1 MNRSDRMT
9 AVGAVLVA
17 LAFLATSGCSKEP
30 EENQLPPAGN
40 EQAGK
45 GPSAEPGKDE
55 PGPEGE
61 DVHKGIEPVPVIPLK
76 PEQED
81 KIGLLA
87 EEVLDFLE
95 GKFSKDTIFFSR
107 YKEGFERQI
116 RDSKQFISLLRDI
129 YTARKYAPLFFS
141 YQDKRP
147 ALTEEGKKLRDLLLD
162 VPSHGLSDKEY
173 RLDELEKGLSELDRL
188 ADEYGQVRA
197 GLSSPKAA
205 LLWSLLEGY
214 SNAPDESTLKKQLLD
229 KGFSNADSALVREL
243 VRFYPNLLQ
252 SKKALNDAVQQVDI
266 LMLRGFFRYLLD
278 FKYVFRAH
286 PFKATRDA
294 SLAHVTFREK
304 LKEDFDKA
312 DPHFAQYL
320 VEVVPDNPLYNKLRE
335 GLKLYRRLRDEG
347 QIDKLVIKKSLKKG
361 SSGPHVEVLA
371 QRMAAEGY
379 LKPQYVSQ
387 KFGSELHGAVREYQ
401 RTHQLRINGETDT
414 NTRSSM
420 NIPMATRVKQIELSL
435 QRWRESDIVR
445 EKPAFYFRVNI
456 PQFELEVWENN
467 QIVRVHRIVVGN
479 SNEETSVERKQRGRF
494 NQTPL
499 LSKSLTTVVLNP
511 LWFPP
516 PRLQKEL
523 LSELEK
529 EPDFFEKNNY
539 GIKMKDDG
547 SELIFQK
554 PGPDNALGAV
564 KFLFPNEHDVYLHDT
579 PKKAL
584 FERPVRAYSHGCM
597 RLDKP
602 LDMAEYLLG
611 KINGMD
617 RSAMDEIIK
626 KEKEHYIK
634 LQTPVP
640 IFVEYNSVSVDDK
653 GRVEFF
659 IDVYKY
665 DRAYF
670 ESRLPVELTKDLSSE
685 ELREL
690 TKAGGG
696 DASGLEEDDGV
707 VPSAQ

>member
-1 MNRSDRMT
+1 MRRHERVSI
-9 AVGAVLVA
+9 AAAA
-17 LAFLATSGCSKEP
+17 LLALGVLATTGCSKETP
-30 EENQLPPAGN
+30 DNQLPPSGGKATEGGGSAKAPDKHEPAG
-40 EQAGK
+40 EADAGK
-45 GPSAEPGKDE
+45 AVEPE
-55 PGPEGE
+55 
-61 DVHKGIEPVPVIPLK
+61 PVIPLR

-81 KIGLLA
+81 KIGLMA

-147 ALTEEGKKLRDLLLD
+147 ALTDEGKKLRDLLLD
-162 VPSHGLSDKEY
+162 VPSHGLPEKEY
-173 RLDELEKGLSELDRL
+173 RIDELEKALTELDRL

-197 GLSSPKAA
+197 GLSSPKVA

-214 SNAPDESTLKKQLLD
+214 SNAPDESALKKILLD
-229 KGFSNADSALVREL
+229 KGFSNADSASVREL

-252 SKKALNDAVQQVDI
+252 AKKQLNDAVQHVDI

-278 FKYVFRAH
+278 FKYVYRAH
-286 PFKATRDA
+286 PFKTTRDA

-320 VEVVPDNPLYNKLRE
+320 AETVPNNTIYSGLKE
-335 GLKLYRRLRDEG
+335 GLKIYRQLRDDG
-347 QIDKLVIKKSLKKG
+347 QTDKLVVKKSLKKG
-361 SSGPHVEVLA
+361 SSGPHVEVLG
-371 QRMAAEGY
+371 QRLAAEGY

-414 NTRSSM
+414 NTRSSL

-445 EKPAFYFRVNI
+445 EKPDYYFRVNI

-467 QIVRVHRIVVGN
+467 RIARIHRIVVGN
-479 SNEETSVERKQRGRF
+479 SNEEVSIERKQRGRF

-499 LSKSLTTVVLNP
+499 ISKSLTTVVLNP

-523 LSELEK
+523 LTELEK

-554 PGPDNALGAV
+554 PGPDNALGQV

-611 KINGMD
+611 KINGVD
-617 RSAMDEIIK
+617 RAAIDEILK

-653 GRVEFF
+653 GRIEFF

-665 DRAYF
+665 DRAFF
-670 ESRLPVELTKDLSSE
+670 ESRLPVELTRDLSSE
-685 ELREL
+685 EMREL
-690 TKAGGG
+690 TKSGGG
-696 DASGLEEDDGV
+696 DGGGIEEDDGV